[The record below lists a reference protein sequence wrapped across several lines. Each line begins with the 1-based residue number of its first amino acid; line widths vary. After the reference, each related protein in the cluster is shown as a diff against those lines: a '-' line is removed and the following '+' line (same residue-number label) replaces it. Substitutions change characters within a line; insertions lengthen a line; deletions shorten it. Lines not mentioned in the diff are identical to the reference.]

1 MKIIEEDVKK
11 ITREIP
17 EMAKKRQ
24 AQNDMSGAD
33 MVKRGEDIPSRWTP
47 EQVKEINKMMAKVKA
62 EADAIDKKEQE
73 RKKVD
78 EFHKFLLKESEK
90 LSKDFA
96 AKNLVDKTS
105 SIPRGRD
112 IYREAARRAS
122 KNSLGNYLRNVNK
135 N

>member
-1 MKIIEEDVKK
+1 
-11 ITREIP
+11 
-17 EMAKKRQ
+17 
-24 AQNDMSGAD
+24 

-135 N
+135 S

>member
-11 ITREIP
+11 INREIP

-33 MVKRGEDIPSRWTP
+33 MVKRGEDIPSRWTS

-62 EADAIDKKEQE
+62 EADAIDKKEREQ
-73 RKKVD
+73 KVD

-112 IYREAARRAS
+112 IYREAARRAL
-122 KNSLGNYLRNVNK
+122 KIA
-135 N
+135 